1 MTVAVSVQQAVC
13 IHRSPA
19 SEVVALR
26 GADLTVEG
34 GELVAL
40 VGPSGSGKS
49 TLLAMLGGLLRPSAG
64 RVEVL
69 GQDVGR
75 LSERQLLSFRNRD
88 VGMLMQGPE
97 RNLLP
102 YATVQANLDLA
113 QLGARESRRDRRRRA
128 GELLEAVGLP
138 DAGDRA
144 VRTLSGGEQQRVAL
158 AVAMAGG
165 PRLLLADEPTSQLDH
180 ANGVRIAELLRE
192 TRDRWGTTVVVVT
205 HDAEL
210 GDSMERSLA
219 MRDGR
224 IGTEGRRGERLAVI
238 GSDGTL
244 QLPPDLLE
252 QFPPGGRARIVRRGD
267 HVELHPVPPERQD
280 TVTP

>member
-19 SEVVALR
+19 SEVIALR
-26 GADLTVEG
+26 GADLTVEE

-49 TLLAMLGGLLRPSAG
+49 TLMAMLGGLLRPSAG

-69 GQDVGR
+69 GQDIGR
-75 LSERQLLSFRNRD
+75 LPERQLLSFRNRD

-113 QLGARESRRDRRRRA
+113 QLSARGSRRLRRQRA
-128 GELLEAVGLP
+128 GELLDAVGLP
-138 DAGDRA
+138 DAGSRA

-238 GSDGTL
+238 GRDGTL
-244 QLPPDLLE
+244 QLPPDLLDR
-252 QFPPGGRARIVRRGD
+252 FPPGGRARVVRRGD
-267 HVELHPVPPERQD
+267 HVELHPVLPDPQEGAA
-280 TVTP
+280 P

>member
-1 MTVAVSVQQAVC
+1 MSPVVSVEQAVC
-13 IHRSPA
+13 IHRTPA

-26 GADLTVEG
+26 GADLVVDEG
-34 GELVAL
+34 EMLAL

-69 GQDVGR
+69 GQDLVR
-75 LSERQLLSFRNRD
+75 MQERQLLAFRSRD

-97 RNLLP
+97 RNLVP
-102 YATVQANLDLA
+102 YATVRANLDLA
-113 QLGARESRRDRRRRA
+113 QVAARGSSRTRRQCA
-128 GELLEAVGLP
+128 DELMEAVGITG
-138 DAGDRA
+138 AGHRA
-144 VRTLSGGEQQRVAL
+144 VGTLSGGEQQRVAL
-158 AVAMAGG
+158 AVALAGS

-180 ANGVRIAELLRE
+180 ANGLRVAELLRDV
-192 TRDRWGTTVVVVT
+192 RDRWGTTVVVVT

-210 GDSMERSLA
+210 GDLMDRSLA

-238 GSDGTL
+238 GHDGTL
-244 QLPPDLLE
+244 QLPPDLLDR
-252 QFPPGGRARIVRRGD
+252 FPPGGRARVVRRAG
-267 HVELHPVPPERQD
+267 HVELYPVLPDGEP
-280 TVTP
+280 TP

>member
-26 GADLTVEG
+26 GADLVVDE

-49 TLLAMLGGLLRPSAG
+49 TLMAMLGGLLRPSAG
-64 RVEVL
+64 QVEVL
-69 GQDVGR
+69 GQDIGR
-75 LSERQLLSFRNRD
+75 LPERQLLSFRNRD

-113 QLGARESRRDRRRRA
+113 QLSARGSRRLRRQRA
-128 GELLEAVGLP
+128 GELLDAVGLP
-138 DAGDRA
+138 DAGTRA

-210 GDSMERSLA
+210 GESMERSLA

-238 GSDGTL
+238 GRDGTL
-244 QLPPDLLE
+244 QLPPDLLDR
-252 QFPPGGRARIVRRGD
+252 FPPGGRARVVRRRD
-267 HVELHPVPPERQD
+267 HVELHPVSPDPQEAA
-280 TVTP
+280 TP

>member
-1 MTVAVSVQQAVC
+1 MTAAVNVQQAVC
-13 IHRSPA
+13 IHRTSA

-26 GADLTVEG
+26 GADLTVDE

-49 TLLAMLGGLLRPSAG
+49 TLMAMLGGLLRPSAG

-69 GQDVGR
+69 GQDLGR
-75 LSERQLLSFRNRD
+75 LPERQLLFFRNRD

-102 YATVQANLDLA
+102 YATVRANLDLA
-113 QLGARESRRDRRRRA
+113 QLGSRASGRIRRGRA
-128 GELLEAVGLP
+128 DELLDAVGLA
-138 DAGDRA
+138 DAGGKA

-180 ANGVRIAELLRE
+180 ANGARIAELLRR

-205 HDAEL
+205 HDTEL
-210 GDSMERSLA
+210 GDSMDRSLA

-224 IGTEGRRGERLAVI
+224 IGTEGRGGERLAVI
-238 GSDGTL
+238 GRDGTL

-252 QFPPGGRARIVRRGD
+252 RFTPGGRARLVRRAD
-267 HVELHPVPPERQD
+267 HIELHPVPLED
-280 TVTP
+280 EGGS